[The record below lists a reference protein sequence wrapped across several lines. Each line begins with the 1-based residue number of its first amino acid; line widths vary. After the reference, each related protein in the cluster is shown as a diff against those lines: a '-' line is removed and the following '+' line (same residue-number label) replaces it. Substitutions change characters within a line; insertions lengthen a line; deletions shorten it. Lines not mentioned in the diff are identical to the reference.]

1 MAEKDGLRTKDEQ
14 QDGLYSEKAYIF
26 LKRMILEMKIPSKE
40 PLSESKLATLIG
52 MSRTPVREAL
62 KRLKNENIVIS
73 SDKKG
78 YFLNIP
84 TVKEIK
90 DLYELRAILEGAAV
104 KLATQRIDPGE
115 LEKFEEKFLLYKNGL
130 NNGGTTENGFV
141 NLGRKF
147 HFFIIESA
155 KNEKLKELLMGIYE
169 QLEISRVYSYDRRR
183 KEAVDEHLKIVSAL
197 KERDEARGQAAMQE
211 HLENAFQMLIKIL

>member
-1 MAEKDGLRTKDEQ
+1 MAKKQALKINDKQ

-26 LKRMILEMKIPSKE
+26 LKKMILDMRLSPKE
-40 PLSESKLATLIG
+40 PLSESKLASLIG

-90 DLYELRAILEGAAV
+90 DLYELRAVLESAAV
-104 KLATQRIDPGE
+104 KLATRKIDPAE
-115 LEKFEEKFLLYKNGL
+115 LEKFEKRFMIYKRGLKNGDSA
-130 NNGGTTENGFV
+130 EDGFV
-141 NLGRKF
+141 DLGRQF

-155 KNEKLKELLMGIYE
+155 RNAKLKELLMGIYD

-183 KEAVDEHLKIVSAL
+183 KEAVDEHLQIVSAL
-197 KERDEARGQAAMQE
+197 KEKDEARGQSAMQE

>member
-1 MAEKDGLRTKDEQ
+1 MDEKEGLKINDEQ

-26 LKRMILEMKIPSKE
+26 LKKMILEMKISSKE
-40 PLSESKLATLIG
+40 PLSESKLASIIG

-104 KLATQRIDPGE
+104 KLATQKVDFAQ
-115 LEKFEEKFLLYKNGL
+115 LENFEKKFLLYKNGL
-130 NNGGTTENGFV
+130 SNGDGTENGFV
-141 NLGRKF
+141 SLGREF

-155 KNEKLKELLMGIYE
+155 ENEKLKELLKGIYD

-183 KEAVDEHLKIVSAL
+183 KEAVDEHLKIVTAL
-197 KERDEARGQAAMQE
+197 KERDEGKGQAAMQE
-211 HLENAFQMLIKIL
+211 HLGNAFQVLIRIL